1 MLSKQAILQMHNGEY
16 ELARKRIEGVRVLL
30 EEMKRFYAN
39 FPEMEFL
46 SELDAAMQ
54 EYSEA
59 YIFHGLSRGEGFPI
73 PEEMGVSHFNY
84 ILGLGDVP
92 GEFRRS
98 ALVAL
103 KEGDIEAA
111 EKHLNNMDF
120 IYNQLVSLEEASI
133 LLKGLRRKLDITR
146 SVLER
151 TRSDV
156 TAEVSRKRL
165 YESLNKLSEKI
176 EK

>member
-16 ELARKRIEGVRVLL
+16 ESALKNIERVGTLL
-30 EEMKRFYAN
+30 EETKKFYAD

-46 SELDAAMQ
+46 NEVDAAKE

-59 YIFHGLSRGEGFPI
+59 YIFHELSKGEGFPI
-73 PEEMGVSHFNY
+73 PEEMGVSHFSY
-84 ILGLGDVP
+84 LLGLGDVP

-103 KEGDIEAA
+103 KEGDIDSA

-120 IYNQLVSLEEASI
+120 IYNHLVSMEEASI
-133 LLKGLRRKLDITR
+133 LLKGLRRKIDITR

-151 TRSDV
+151 TRSDI
-156 TAEVSRKRL
+156 TAEASRRRL
-165 YESLNKLSEKI
+165 YESMKNLSEKI